1 MMILRLALCQ
11 HHHYSCWLTRR
22 RTISLSPLRSLTLEG
37 VLSTIA
43 WFRQLSSLR
52 KAWIVRV
59 KRLSWTWGIAVPHRV
74 AKKPSSKIVFLFLIA
89 LIRTASIAQQPT
101 GWRDPSP
108 HTVQFITVELGVRL
122 EVLDWGGTGRAA
134 VLLAGSGNTAHVYD
148 EFAPKLTGFCHPY
161 AITRRGYGAS
171 SHPDSGYTEQRLAE
185 DVLRVL
191 DELNLQKPVLVG
203 HSMSGEELT
212 RLGSEHSTRVAGLI
226 YLDAAADPSDF
237 PASSPAYLELFN
249 KLPETRKS
257 DPEPST
263 AGRKS
268 FSAYRE
274 WQMRNGKAPFPES
287 ELRNMYATN
296 PDGSVGDY
304 KASTDAIHKAIGE
317 GAQKRDYSRI
327 TVPILS
333 TFSWSCSKKISGPY
347 VCIKH
352 PHHNPL
358 DKAKAP
364 FEPKNAQER
373 AAIDAFDDATLA
385 YVNRWNKTLLTAPGG
400 VRLVDIPGAD
410 HYAFIS
416 NEEDVLNEL
425 RIFLKRLH

>member
-1 MMILRLALCQ
+1 
-11 HHHYSCWLTRR
+11 
-22 RTISLSPLRSLTLEG
+22 
-37 VLSTIA
+37 
-43 WFRQLSSLR
+43 
-52 KAWIVRV
+52 
-59 KRLSWTWGIAVPHRV
+59 VPHTV
-74 AKKPSSKIVFLFLIA
+74 AKKRGWVIVLFFFIGLSGTPA
-89 LIRTASIAQQPT
+89 YAEQPN

-108 HTVQFITVELGVRL
+108 HTVQFITAESGVRL
-122 EVLDWGGTGRAA
+122 EVLDWGGTGRAV
-134 VLLAGSGNTAHVYD
+134 VLLAGSGNTGHVYD
-148 EFAPKLTGFCHPY
+148 EFALKLTGFCHPY

-191 DELNLQKPVLVG
+191 DELKLQKPVLVG

-212 RLGSEHSTRVAGLI
+212 RIGSEHSSRIAGLV
-226 YLDAAADPSDF
+226 YLDASADPSDF
-237 PASSPAYLELFN
+237 PANSPTYLELFR
-249 KLPETRKS
+249 KLPESRKTN
-257 DPEPST
+257 PQPST
-263 AGRKS
+263 ADRQS

-274 WQMRNGKAPFPES
+274 WHMRNGKPTYPES
-287 ELRNMYATN
+287 ELRNMYVTN

-304 KASTDAIHKAIGE
+304 KASTDAIHEAIGE

-333 TFSWSCSKKISGPY
+333 LFSWSCSEKITGPY
-347 VCIKH
+347 VCTKH
-352 PHHNPL
+352 PHHNL
-358 DKAKAP
+358 QYKANEP
-364 FEPKNAQER
+364 SPPKNAHER

-385 YVNRWNKTLLTAPGG
+385 YINRWNNTLLKAPGG

-425 RIFLKRLH
+425 RIFLKRLN

>member
-1 MMILRLALCQ
+1 
-11 HHHYSCWLTRR
+11 
-22 RTISLSPLRSLTLEG
+22 
-37 VLSTIA
+37 
-43 WFRQLSSLR
+43 
-52 KAWIVRV
+52 
-59 KRLSWTWGIAVPHRV
+59 VPHRV
-74 AKKPSSKIVFLFLIA
+74 AKKHGSMITFLFLIG
-89 LIRTASIAQQPT
+89 LSGTASPAEQPT
-101 GWRDPSP
+101 GWREPSP

-122 EVLDWGGTGRAA
+122 EVLDWGGTGRTV
-134 VLLAGSGNTAHVYD
+134 VLLAGSGNTGHVYYD
-148 EFAPKLTGFCHPY
+148 FAPRLTGFCHPY

-185 DVLRVL
+185 DVFRVL
-191 DELNLQKPVLVG
+191 DELKLQKPVLLG

-212 RLGSEHSTRVAGLI
+212 RLGSEHSSRVAGLV
-226 YLDAAADPSDF
+226 YLDATADPSDF
-237 PASSPAYLELFN
+237 PASSPAYLELFK

-257 DPEPST
+257 DPQPLP
-263 AGRKS
+263 ADRQS

-274 WQMRNGKAPFPES
+274 WHMRNGKAPFPES

-333 TFSWSCSKKISGPY
+333 LFSRSCSKKISGPY
-347 VCIKH
+347 VCIRQT
-352 PHHNPL
+352 HHTPL
-358 DKAKAP
+358 YKAKTP
-364 FEPKNAQER
+364 SEPKNAQER

-385 YVNRWNKTLLTAPGG
+385 YVNRWNKTLRTAPGG

-425 RIFLKRLH
+425 RFFLKRLD